1 MTKPRPPEEIAG
13 RRLLAAINRARR
25 NTCGDPKYHSG
36 RKQKEFAS
44 PYLEF
49 LDRVQKAARK
59 MPQVYEYDP
68 QHADGIRHADLL
80 EGERVLNELV
90 YECQRS
96 LEEIEQ
102 AKRDLDDRATARRN
116 GSAP

>member
-25 NTCGDPKYHSG
+25 NSYGDPKYHSG

-44 PYLEF
+44 PFLEF

-116 GSAP
+116 GSSL